1 MQFVD
6 LLKISILTSALS
18 TPTTLAT
25 FWSPAQASSR
35 RATSSKS
42 LATYTWP
49 PDPLKRDGGQE
60 PKALVFISH
69 GYAEH
74 LSPYYDGLGKACAA
88 QGLFCWGHDHIGHGT
103 SPGGRTEAK
112 GMDNY
117 IRPVVEAC
125 KKKRKEQPGLPL
137 FLIGHSMGGL
147 IGLMAAL
154 QNPTLFDGL
163 LLTAPLLHR

>member
-1 MQFVD
+1 MQFIDFVQ
-6 LLKISILTSALS
+6 LFIFTSVLC
-18 TPTTLAT
+18 THTLAT
-25 FWSPAQASSR
+25 FWPPPLASSR
-35 RATSSKS
+35 QAITSKS

-49 PDPLKRDGGQE
+49 PDLVKREDSSE

-74 LSPYYDGLGKACAA
+74 LSPYYDGLGQACAA
-88 QGLFCWGHDHIGHGT
+88 RGLTCWGHDHIGHGT
-103 SPGGRTEAK
+103 SPGGRTEVK

-125 KKKRKEQPGLPL
+125 KKKRAEHPGVPL
-137 FLIGHSMGGL
+137 FLMGHSMGGL
-147 IGLMAAL
+147 IALMAAL
-154 QNPTLFDGL
+154 ENPNFFDGL